1 MQAARTPYLT
11 PEEYLAM
18 ERQAETKSE
27 YFNGEVFAMTGASVS
42 HNQIVAN
49 AVSAL
54 NTQLKS
60 RPCRVFPSDMRVK
73 VSQTGL
79 YTYPD
84 VVVVCGRLQL
94 EDRQKDTLLNP
105 TMLVEVLSPSTE
117 RYDRG
122 AKFAH
127 YQTLE
132 SLTDYV
138 LISQDEAKIEHFARQ
153 PAGKWLFSMYQ
164 GLEATAPLPS
174 IGCELALTEVYDK
187 VEWPEAG
194 AVPLRIVRE
203 RQSDYEIEEEA
214 YVSRPPSPHIY
225 R

>member
-1 MQAARTPYLT
+1 MQTARQPFLT
-11 PEEYLAM
+11 PDEYLEL
-18 ERQAETKSE
+18 ERQAKTKSE

-49 AVSAL
+49 VVSAL

-60 RPCRVFPSDMRVK
+60 RPCRVFASDMRVK
-73 VSQTGL
+73 VSLTGL

-94 EDRQKDTLLNP
+94 EDGQKDTLLNP
-105 TMLVEVLSPSTE
+105 MMLVEVLSPSTE

-132 SLTDYV
+132 SLADYV
-138 LISQDEAKIEHFARQ
+138 LISQDETKVEHFARQ
-153 PAGKWLFSMYQ
+153 PADKWLFSMYQ
-164 GLEATAPLPS
+164 GLEAVAPLPS
-174 IGCELALTEVYDK
+174 IDCALPLTEVYDK
-187 VEWPEAG
+187 VEFPEAG
-194 AVPLRIVRE
+194 TVPLRIVRE
-203 RQSDYEIEEEA
+203 HSSDYEIEDETYA
-214 YVSRPPSPHIY
+214 RRPSHP
-225 R
+225 